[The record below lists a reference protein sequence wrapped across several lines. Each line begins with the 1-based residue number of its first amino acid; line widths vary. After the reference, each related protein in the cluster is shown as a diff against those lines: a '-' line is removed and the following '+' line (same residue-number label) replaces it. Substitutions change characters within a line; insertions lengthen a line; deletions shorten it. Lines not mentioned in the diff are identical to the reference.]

1 MSCVYFWFEMC
12 MTVKKQMALLIL
24 IMACG
29 FSDYESIIPVQIF

>member
-1 MSCVYFWFEMC
+1 